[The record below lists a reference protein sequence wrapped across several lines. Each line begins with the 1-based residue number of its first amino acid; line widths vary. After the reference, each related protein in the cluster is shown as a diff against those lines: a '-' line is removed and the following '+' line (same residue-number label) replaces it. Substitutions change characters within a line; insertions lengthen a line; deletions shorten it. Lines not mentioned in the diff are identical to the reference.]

1 MMSLFQ
7 ATSLAQHKAAHH
19 SVPEQHRDNAP
30 EPRQRTTG
38 QVVGL
43 PLRGVRV
50 FTCACGKVQAGRFLG
65 SSRFPS
71 KLRCLIRPPAGDAIR
86 WAGA

>member
-1 MMSLFQ
+1 VLHSN
-7 ATSLAQHKAAHH
+7 AAQH
-19 SVPEQHRDNAP
+19 SVAELHRDNAP

-50 FTCACGKVQAGRFLG
+50 FTCACGKVQAGSFLG
-65 SSRFPS
+65 SSLVPVEAALS
-71 KLRCLIRPPAGDAIR
+71 HPAWLSTGEAVSR
-86 WAGA
+86 HTSG